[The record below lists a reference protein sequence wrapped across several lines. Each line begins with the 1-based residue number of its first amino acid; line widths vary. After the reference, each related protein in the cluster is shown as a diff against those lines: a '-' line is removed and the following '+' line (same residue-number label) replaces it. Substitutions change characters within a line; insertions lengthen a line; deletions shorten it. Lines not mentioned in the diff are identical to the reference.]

1 MQDRQIKWRIGW
13 YNEIKIPMLTAGVI
27 FDNGSESL
35 QERIDAMNKL
45 VTTTILPALPD
56 DPKGFTAE
64 EEFMQIALRNR
75 VVHARCKVIIMQV
88 LQQIKTPER

>member
-1 MQDRQIKWRIGW
+1 
-13 YNEIKIPMLTAGVI
+13 MLTAGVI

-35 QERIDAMNKL
+35 QDRIDAMNKL

-64 EEFMQIALRNR
+64 EEFM
-75 VVHARCKVIIMQV
+75 
-88 LQQIKTPER
+88 